1 MLCSRG
7 QLASEAGLIRSP
19 AKAACNGQF
28 RAPCLTKL
36 SSPGRRSRPILSLGR
51 LIDRNA
57 PDFATVLAS
66 YQDFAAPADQFGADL
81 PHLLRKFQRHPH
93 GLVIVVEERAG
104 DTRRVLRVD
113 QIEVISMHAEPN
125 LPAD

>member
-1 MLCSRG
+1 MFPGSARLRNG
-7 QLASEAGLIRSP
+7 PDPLAGEGD
-19 AKAACNGQF
+19 GQF
-28 RAPCLTKL
+28 RALLDEAQL